1 MIQKK
6 IYSGDNSLVISKK
19 QEQSLNFFWY
29 GFIVYMLF
37 YIFSSI
43 DGFFISAASC
53 QGAQALGFV
62 SMIYGASG
70 VMSLKFDDQYLGTIF
85 WVYLAYSMT
94 IIFRGAELSM
104 SSLKQLLFDITFG
117 AMPYLAPLVVLL
129 PRNIKAY
136 KKIYKVL
143 LIFGVCFLVLVA
155 LFFNLMRDPD
165 RLNLQAQ
172 GLVENFSGLLAVPC
186 GFLLMTYLYH
196 SKEKDFL
203 QLGRKNLF
211 AGFVLLVALYFA
223 IFRARRGLIFICG
236 TTLASIF
243 MVYLISAKRKMMIIF
258 TLVIFVGFVAL
269 FMAGR
274 KTPAMFSFLVDRGEE
289 DTRSGVEVYMY
300 ADMSS
305 TDWVIG
311 KGIKGEYYCPIVDNV
326 NDASGF
332 RGYIETGYLQMILK
346 GGIMSIALLLLI
358 LIPAIFKGLFK
369 SKNILSKAAAIWIT
383 LWIIYEYPV
392 IGVGFTMHYL
402 LVWVSVGICYS
413 KKIRN
418 MADSTIKFYLE
429 K

>member
-1 MIQKK
+1 
-6 IYSGDNSLVISKK
+6 
-19 QEQSLNFFWY
+19 
-29 GFIVYMLF
+29 
-37 YIFSSI
+37 
-43 DGFFISAASC
+43 
-53 QGAQALGFV
+53 
-62 SMIYGASG
+62 
-70 VMSLKFDDQYLGTIF
+70 
-85 WVYLAYSMT
+85 
-94 IIFRGAELSM
+94 
-104 SSLKQLLFDITFG
+104 
-117 AMPYLAPLVVLL
+117 
-129 PRNIKAY
+129 
-136 KKIYKVL
+136 
-143 LIFGVCFLVLVA
+143 
-155 LFFNLMRDPD
+155 
-165 RLNLQAQ
+165 
-172 GLVENFSGLLAVPC
+172 
-186 GFLLMTYLYH
+186 
-196 SKEKDFL
+196 
-203 QLGRKNLF
+203 
-211 AGFVLLVALYFA
+211 
-223 IFRARRGLIFICG
+223 
-236 TTLASIF
+236 
-243 MVYLISAKRKMMIIF
+243 
-258 TLVIFVGFVAL
+258 
-269 FMAGR
+269 
-274 KTPAMFSFLVDRGEE
+274 MFSFLVDRGEE

-402 LVWVSVGICYS
+402 LVWISVGICYS

>member
-1 MIQKK
+1 LIQKK
-6 IYSGDNSLVISKK
+6 IYSGDNSLIISKN
-19 QEQSLNFFWY
+19 QERSLDFFWY

-37 YIFSSI
+37 YIFSATE
-43 DGFFISAASC
+43 GFALSPASC
-53 QGAQALGFV
+53 QGVQAIGFIL
-62 SMIYGASG
+62 MAYGASG
-70 VMSLKFDDQYLGTIF
+70 LISVKFDDQYLGAVF
-85 WVYLAYSMT
+85 WIYLAYSMT
-94 IIFRGAELSM
+94 IVARGAELSM

-136 KKIYKVL
+136 KKIFKVL
-143 LIFGVCFLVLVA
+143 LTFGVCFLVLVA
-155 LFFNLMRDPD
+155 LFINVMRDPD
-165 RLNLQAQ
+165 RLNLQSQ
-172 GLVENFSGLLAVPC
+172 GLVENFSGLLAVPG

-211 AGFVLLVALYFA
+211 AGFVLIVALYFA

-236 TTLASIF
+236 TTLASIG
-243 MVYLISAKRKMMIIF
+243 MVYLISAKRKMLIII

-274 KTPAMFSFLVDRGEE
+274 KTPAMFNFLVDRGEE

-311 KGIKGEYYCPIVDNV
+311 KGLKGEYYCPIVDNV

-346 GGIMSIALLLLI
+346 GGIMSIVLLLLI

-392 IGVGFTMHYL
+392 IGVGFTMHYV
-402 LVWVSVGICYS
+402 LVWISVGICYS

-418 MADSTIKFYLE
+418 MADSTIKFYLQ